1 VGATESPKVVL
12 VTGVSR
18 YLGGQLAAV
27 LAADPRIERVI
38 GLDSVPPSREMLLAL
53 SRTEFVRA
61 DIRNPLIAKVLTSAE
76 VDTVVHM
83 NIGTAPGATGGRTS
97 MKELNVIGTM
107 QLLAACQ
114 KAETVR
120 RLVVKSS
127 TTVYGSS
134 SRDPALFTED
144 TDAREVPSSG
154 YAKDSVEIEGYVRG
168 FARRRPDVSLAVLRF
183 TNFIGQR
190 IDSMLTRYFAMP
202 FVPTVLGFD
211 ARVQMLHEHDALEVL
226 RLATVGQ
233 YNGTV
238 NVGGEGVL
246 LLSQAIRRAGRIPV
260 SVPAP
265 LVGPLGE
272 VLRRSGVADFS
283 PEQLRFLNFGRVVD
297 ISRLINE
304 FGYRPRYTTAE
315 AFADFCSNHPPV
327 IAPSRI
333 SALEQ
338 WLLQAA
344 TLNRSKE
351 PVDA

>member
-1 VGATESPKVVL
+1 MAPRVVL

-27 LAADPRIERVI
+27 LAADPTIERVI
-38 GLDSVPPSREMLLAL
+38 GVDSVPPSPELLLSL

-61 DIRNPLIAKVLTSAE
+61 DIRNPLIAKVLTSAA

-83 NIGTAPGATGGRTS
+83 NIGTAPGRAGGRTS

-114 KAETVR
+114 KAQTLR
-120 RLVVKSS
+120 RLVVKST

-144 TDAREVPSSG
+144 TDARAVPSSG
-154 YAKDSVEIEGYVRG
+154 YAKDTVEIEGYVRG
-168 FARRRPDVSLAVLRF
+168 FVRRRPEVSVAVLRF
-183 TNFIGQR
+183 TNFIGR
-190 IDSMLTRYFAMP
+190 HIDSMLTRYFSMP

-211 ARVQMLHEHDALEVL
+211 ARVQMLHEQDALEVL
-226 RLATVGQ
+226 RLATIGD

-265 LVGPLGE
+265 LVGLLGG
-272 VLRRSGVADFS
+272 VLRQAGVADFS

-297 ISRLINE
+297 TTRLVE
-304 FGYRPRYTTAE
+304 DFGYRPIYTTAE
-315 AFADFCSNHPPV
+315 AFADFCSSHPPV
-327 IAPSRI
+327 IEPSRI
-333 SALEQ
+333 RGLERR
-338 WLLQAA
+338 LLRAA
-344 TLNRSKE
+344 TLNRIQE

>member
-1 VGATESPKVVL
+1 MAPKVVL

-27 LAADPRIERVI
+27 LAADPTIERVI
-38 GLDSVPPSREMLLAL
+38 GVDSVPPSQEMLLAL

-61 DIRNPLIAKVLTSAE
+61 DIRNPLIAKVITSAD

-83 NIGTAPGATGGRTS
+83 NIGTAPGGSGGRTS

-114 KAETVR
+114 KAPMLR
-120 RLVVKSS
+120 RLVVKST

-144 TDAREVPSSG
+144 TDARAVPSSG

-183 TNFIGQR
+183 TNFIGR
-190 IDSMLTRYFAMP
+190 SIDSMLTRYFSMP

-211 ARVQMLHEHDALEVL
+211 ARVQMLHEQDALEVL
-226 RLATVGQ
+226 RLATIGS

-265 LVGPLGE
+265 LVGLLGG
-272 VLRRSGVADFS
+272 VLRRAGVADFS

-297 ISRLINE
+297 TTRLIE
-304 FGYRPRYTTAE
+304 DFGYRPSYTTAE
-315 AFADFCSNHPPV
+315 AFADFCSASPPV
-327 IAPSRI
+327 IEPARI
-333 SALEQ
+333 RGIERR
-338 WLLQAA
+338 LLRAA
-344 TLNRSKE
+344 TFNRIQE
-351 PVDA
+351 PADA